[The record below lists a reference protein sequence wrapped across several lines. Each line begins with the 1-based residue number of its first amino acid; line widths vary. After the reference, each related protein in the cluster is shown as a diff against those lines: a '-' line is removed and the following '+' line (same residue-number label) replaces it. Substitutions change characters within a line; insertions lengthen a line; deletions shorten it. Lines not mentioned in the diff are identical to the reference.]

1 MTYPTQISVREA
13 IAILQHHAP
22 RLEAETVALHHAY
35 GRVLA
40 RDLTSRV
47 DHPSVDN
54 SALDGYAC
62 RAADT
67 VGASRDAPINL
78 KVVGDVP
85 AGSFFVGEV
94 GPGQAVSIYTGAPVP
109 PGADAIIRVEDTERA
124 GDEVRLFAPASGGDV
139 RPRGQD
145 FNKGEVHLQRGL
157 TLNAAS
163 VGVAAAMGY
172 AELEVARKP
181 RVGILATG
189 DEVVAPGV
197 TLKKGQVYN
206 SNTFSVAGLVRAAGA
221 EPVVLD
227 HVADDPAKLAA
238 AVTQAGDLEL
248 LLTSG
253 GVSMGKYDFVRD
265 LLFDDGE
272 VYFWKVAMK
281 PGGPAL
287 FGRWRGLPVLG
298 LPGNPVSS
306 MVSFLVLARA
316 FLNRATLS
324 SDPLPYRRRLKVTA
338 GVNLKGAGAK
348 ETFARVKL
356 VEGES
361 GLEAVSTGNQSS
373 GVLTS
378 MLAADALAVIP
389 PHTVYGVGDALEVVR
404 LEPYLR

>member
-1 MTYPTQISVREA
+1 MTYPTQISVLEA
-13 IAILQHHAP
+13 IHILQNQAP
-22 RLEAETVALHHAY
+22 QLSAETVPLLHAY

-40 RDLTSRV
+40 QDLASRV

-67 VGASRDAPINL
+67 VGATRDKPVKLNVI
-78 KVVGDVP
+78 GDVP
-85 AGSFFVGEV
+85 AGSFLEGEV

-109 PGADAIIRVEDTERA
+109 KGADAIIRVEDTARV
-124 GDEVRLFAPASGGDV
+124 GDEVTLFAPANENDI
-139 RPRGQD
+139 RPKGQD
-145 FNKGEVHLQRGL
+145 FHTGDVHLKRGRVL
-157 TLNAAS
+157 DAAS
-163 VGVAAAMGY
+163 VGLAASMGY
-172 AELEVARKP
+172 AELSVARKP

-189 DEVVAPGV
+189 DEVIAPG
-197 TLKKGQVYN
+197 TELKAGQVYN
-206 SNTFSVAGLVRAAGA
+206 SNTFSVAGLIRAAGA
-221 EPVVLD
+221 KPVVLE
-227 HVADDPAKLAA
+227 HVTDDPVKLAA
-238 AVTQAGDLEL
+238 ALERVGEIDL

-265 LLFDDGE
+265 LLFEGGE
-272 VYFWKVAMK
+272 VYFWKIAMR

-306 MVSFLVLARA
+306 MVAFLVLAKA
-316 FLNRATLS
+316 FLNRATLCS
-324 SDPLPYRRRLKVTA
+324 EGLPYWQRSNATA
-338 GVNLKGAGAK
+338 GVKLSGAGAK

-356 VEGES
+356 VEGEA

-378 MLAADALAVIP
+378 MLAADAFAVIP
-389 PHTVYGVGDALEVVR
+389 PHTNYEPGDKLEVIR